1 MTHEDAGH
9 YSAKHPPGS
18 DYQPEIAAAIKEK
31 ADGDQISCAKAHQ
44 IAADKGVSPAEIGKT
59 IDLLEYRLIKCQL
72 GLFGYEPEK
81 KIVEPMPPEELT
93 ENLKEA
99 LSLAARD
106 GKIACRDSWQI
117 AARLSL
123 PRMTVAAACETLE
136 IKVSPC
142 QLGAF

>member
-18 DYQPEIAAAIKEK
+18 DYHPEIAAAIKEK
-31 ADGDQISCAKAHQ
+31 ADGDKISCAKAHQ
-44 IAADKGVSPAEIGKT
+44 IAGDKGISPAEIGKT

-81 KIVEPMPPEELT
+81 KIVAPMPPEELT
-93 ENLKEA
+93 ATLKEA
-99 LSLAARD
+99 LILATRD
-106 GKIACRDSWQI
+106 DKIACRDSWQI

-123 PRMTVAAACETLE
+123 PRMTVAAACETLG